1 MTESPDSSLST
12 PRKAI
17 MEATEAALRAQGYA
31 DLTMSDI
38 AAEYGK
44 STAAIHYHYETKE
57 DLFVA
62 YLEYLLDQFR
72 NEMQSIDAAEPMA
85 RLEGVLDNLLSPTDD
100 HHELLIAIL
109 EMWSQGPYNERF
121 GSQFQDHDEYAQY
134 MLETTIQDGIDDGV
148 FQPVDAATVA
158 HSLMTIVDGA
168 RVRAV
173 VLDDIVEL
181 RQARETAR
189 SYLETVLLADNETAP
204 GRSASG
210 PADR

>member
-1 MTESPDSSLST
+1 MSESPDSSLSS

-17 MEATEAALRAQGYA
+17 MEATEAALRTHGYA

-62 YLEYLLDQFR
+62 YLEYLLDQFQD
-72 NEMQSIDAAEPMA
+72 EMRTIDATEPMT
-85 RLEGVLDNLLSPTDD
+85 RLEGVLNNLLSPAED
-100 HHELLIAIL
+100 HQELLIAIL
-109 EMWSQGPYNERF
+109 EMWSLGPYNERF
-121 GSQFQDHDEYAQY
+121 GSQFQDHDQY
-134 MLETTIQDGIDDGV
+134 VQYVLETTIRDGIEEGV
-148 FQPVDAATVA
+148 FQPVDAETVA

-173 VLDDIVEL
+173 VLDDVAEL

-189 SYLETVLLADNETAP
+189 TYLEAKLLFEGEEGP
-204 GRSASG
+204 ERSG
-210 PADR
+210 DVHTER

>member
-1 MTESPDSSLST
+1 MSESPDSSLSS

-17 MEATEAALRAQGYA
+17 MAATEAALRTHGYA

-38 AAEYGK
+38 ATEYGK

-62 YLEYLLDQFR
+62 YLEYLLEQFR
-72 NEMQSIDAAEPMA
+72 DEIQSIDASDPVA
-85 RLEGVLDNLLSPTDD
+85 RLQGVLDNLLAPTEE
-100 HHELLIAIL
+100 HHALLIAIL

-121 GSQFQDHDEYAQY
+121 GSQFQEHDKYAQQ
-134 MLETTIQDGIDDGV
+134 MLETTIQAGIDDGV
-148 FQPVDAATVA
+148 FNPVDVTTVA

-173 VLDDIVEL
+173 VLDDVDEL
-181 RQARETAR
+181 CLARETAD
-189 SYLETVLLADNETAP
+189 SYLEAVLVAP
-204 GRSASG
+204 GDGS
-210 PADR
+210 